1 MKRNDVAIGSPNI
14 QVRNLTYARSSK
26 EWLPRVNPLVALK
39 SPMLKGSRAS
49 CSLRAAS
56 LSANVDLSVG

>member
-1 MKRNDVAIGSPNI
+1 MKRNDVAVGSPNL

-26 EWLPRVNPLVALK
+26 EWLPRINPLVALK
-39 SPMLKGSRAS
+39 SPILKGSRAS

-56 LSANVDLSVG
+56 LSANVDFSMG